1 MKMFSLRLSHKIV
14 LIGAIGLAS
23 LAIFGS
29 IYLVGSNS
37 QDRSHV
43 FAEGVRGIFD
53 LNAKLARD
61 LLDVRRSEKDF
72 LLRRDEASS
81 RRHAATGQA
90 IVREIDQL
98 AAETRAQGFDQL
110 AGRVASLRSG
120 FADYQKNFAATVQT
134 EVMLGLN
141 EKLGLNGALRA
152 AVHDIEA
159 KLREV
164 DDPQLT
170 SDMLMMRRHEKD
182 FMLRRERS
190 YVDAFQKSA
199 ETFARSIAAASLA
212 PALKAQIQDKLQAYR
227 TQFLA
232 WAEATQQS
240 AQSTAAMSKAYAEVE
255 PVIEQIEADVR
266 QRATSARAEQEETI
280 STVRRWML
288 VTLALAVV
296 FVSGL
301 SLTIARS
308 ITKAIAGMVRAMV
321 QLARSDLSVVI
332 PGVGRRDEIG
342 EMAGALDVFKA
353 NMIEAER
360 LRADQAAAEARQ
372 AEQRK
377 ADMNRLATEFELAVG
392 DIVKN
397 VSAASTE
404 LEASAMSLTSTAEHA
419 QALATTVAMASE
431 EASTNVQSVAS
442 ATEELSSSVSEIS
455 RQVQSSA
462 RMAGTAVDQART
474 TTAKVGDL
482 SSAASRIGDV
492 VELIT
497 MIAGQTNLLAL
508 NATIEAAR
516 AGEAGRGF
524 AVVASEVKAL
534 AAQTE
539 KATGEIGQQIS
550 AIQAAT
556 RESVDAIGGISQ
568 TIEELSEV
576 ASTIAAAVEE
586 QGAATQEI
594 SRNVQQAADGTQL
607 VSSNIASVQQEAT
620 ETGSASAQVLSAAR
634 LLSTEGNRLRLELD
648 RFLGSVRAA

>member
-1 MKMFSLRLSHKIV
+1 MSHKIV
-14 LIGAIGLAS
+14 LIGAIGLFS
-23 LAIFGS
+23 LAVFGG

-43 FAEGVRGIFD
+43 FADGVRSIFD

-81 RRHAATGQA
+81 KRHQATGQM
-90 IVREIDQL
+90 IGHEIEQL
-98 AAETRAQGFDQL
+98 AAQTRERGFDRL
-110 AGRVASLRSG
+110 AGEAGRLRSG
-120 FADYQKNFAATVQT
+120 FAEYQKYFDATVQT
-134 EVMLGLN
+134 EIRLGLN
-141 EKLGLNGALRA
+141 EKLGLNGGLRA
-152 AVHDIEA
+152 AVHDIET
-159 KLREV
+159 KLKDIDE
-164 DDPQLT
+164 PALT
-170 SDMLMMRRHEKD
+170 SAMLMMRRHEKD
-182 FMLRRERS
+182 FMLRRDRS
-190 YVDAFQKSA
+190 YVDAFQKA
-199 ETFARSIAAASLA
+199 AATFAKTVEAANLA
-212 PALKAQIQDKLQAYR
+212 PALKADILDKLKAYR
-227 TQFLA
+227 AQFTA
-232 WAEATQQS
+232 WSEASQQS
-240 AQSTAAMSKAYAEVE
+240 AQSAAAMSKAYADIE
-255 PVIEQIEADVR
+255 PIIERIEADVR
-266 QRATSARAEQEETI
+266 QRATSAQAEQEETI
-280 STVRRWML
+280 SNVRRWML
-288 VTLALAVV
+288 ITLALAVLI
-296 FVSGL
+296 VSTL

-342 EMAGALDVFKA
+342 EMAGAVDVFKA

-360 LRADQAAAEARQ
+360 LRAEQAATEARQ

-377 ADMNRLATEFELAVG
+377 ADMNRLAAEFELAVG
-392 DIVKN
+392 DIVNN
-397 VSAASTE
+397 VSQASTE
-404 LEASAMSLTSTAEHA
+404 LEASAASLTSTADHA

-462 RMAGTAVDQART
+462 RMAGAAVDQART
-474 TTAKVGDL
+474 TTTKVGEL
-482 SSAASRIGDV
+482 SSAAARIGDV

-539 KATGEIGQQIS
+539 KATGEIGQQVF

-556 RESVDAIGGISQ
+556 RESVDAIGGISR

-607 VSSNIASVQQEAT
+607 VSSNIASVQHEAT
-620 ETGSASAQVLSAAR
+620 ETGSASAQVLSAAK
-634 LLSTEGNRLRLELD
+634 LLSTEGSRLRLELD
-648 RFLGSVRAA
+648 RFLGTVRAA